1 MQTPGEIVD
10 VFAERFFM
18 FKQKLKNE
26 GNDIPLTFFSSSI
39 G

>member
-1 MQTPGEIVD
+1 MSLQKG
-10 VFAERFFM
+10 FFM

-26 GNDIPLTFFSSSI
+26 GNDIPLTLFFSSI